1 MDRWTDQPVR
11 IEVWSEKGTVRG
23 TLGPVLN
30 TYGVTFMV
38 MHGYGS
44 STALYNAAQAS
55 VQDRRDRPLI
65 ILYVGDRDPSGM
77 AMSEVD
83 IPERIAR
90 YGGEVDVRR
99 LAIAENDTKD
109 PELSWFPASDKQ
121 KDPRHDWYVQ
131 RYGARCWELDALNP
145 VVLRDR
151 VEDAIL
157 GELDHEAW
165 ERANVA
171 EQAEQESILRI
182 LSTWPG
188 ISRQAPKYPQKDAS

>member
-1 MDRWTDQPVR
+1 M
-11 IEVWSEKGTVRG
+11 
-23 TLGPVLN
+23 LN